1 MLTAL
6 FILTFLTGFFL
17 GAIALVG
24 VCTYLIRKD
33 RKERTNPYMEAINR
47 GRKLAEEQN
56 QRTGKNP
63 FV

>member
-24 VCTYLIRKD
+24 TCTYLIRKD
-33 RKERTNPYMEAINR
+33 RKERINPYMEAINR
-47 GRKLAEEQN
+47 GRSLAEEQN

-63 FV
+63 FL